1 MNYFLLDRSIRT
13 PLSWRVSTM
22 KKSIIASF
30 VSTVIIISGCSILK
44 HNKYAINEEIT
55 ATNVI
60 YAGVRSSS
68 YGIRPFPA
76 PVGWKQATDRM
87 SDYFQGST
95 PCAIW
100 IVGVLHN
107 DRTSCRLEF
116 PSEGKTHENIIFL
129 DQDKHESYLDY
140 FDKNGIKVYLQVEP
154 ANGDLIT
161 LIDLVLGRY
170 KHHECVIGFGVDVEW
185 YKQSDKPGWGIPV
198 SDASAKLWEERV
210 KYHHQNYQ
218 LFLKHW
224 DRTWMPPNYRGDIL
238 FVSDSQI
245 FKNFN
250 EMLSEYV
257 EYWAEFFKPNM
268 VGYQFGYDSD
278 KKWWEPMNNP
288 PKLMGN
294 TIAHYIDQKCGIFW
308 VDFTLRDVL
317 LPSN

>member
-1 MNYFLLDRSIRT
+1 M
-13 PLSWRVSTM
+13 
-22 KKSIIASF
+22 
-30 VSTVIIISGCSILK
+30 
-44 HNKYAINEEIT
+44 H
-55 ATNVI
+55 
-60 YAGVRSSS
+60 
-68 YGIRPFPA
+68 
-76 PVGWKQATDRM
+76 Q
-87 SDYFQGST
+87 
-95 PCAIW
+95 
-100 IVGVLHN
+100 
-107 DRTSCRLEF
+107 
-116 PSEGKTHENIIFL
+116 NIIFL
-129 DQDKHESYLDY
+129 DQDKHESYLEY

-170 KHHECVIGFGVDVEW
+170 KHHDCVIGFGVDVEW

-210 KYHHQNYQ
+210 KYHNQNYQ

-224 DRTWMPPNYRGDIL
+224 DRKWMPPNYRGDIL

-250 EMLSEYV
+250 KMLSEYI
-257 EYWAEFFKPNM
+257 EYWADYFKPNM
-268 VGYQFGYDSD
+268 VGYQFGYVSD
-278 KKWWEPMNNP
+278 RKWWEQMNNP